1 MERDTCESH
10 FEMYSMLQISVW
22 DCICGAGHIWMCAV
36 RNVYSLSLWVSM
48 WVSVHMRM
56 NMCLNMCLEVNVWM
70 CVQTCTERNSPVSNK
85 GWASVQNWHS
95 RTFHKFCC
103 TRGLDKHTPKTYSQ
117 TQSVLPMNTQTEY
130 CSQKTHKLTWS
141 FSMHHL
147 HNHCQHSQHTHT
159 STHTGTLPL
168 SCSQTLP
175 DEDSLHGAAV
185 PGTKCIA
192 ILLTSVTCS
201 TVPPLKL
208 FILVIG
214 SNIQCCIGR
223 W

>member
-130 CSQKTHKLTWS
+130 CSQKTQANMIL
-141 FSMHHL
+141 L
-147 HNHCQHSQHTHT
+147 HAPPTQSLPTLPTYTYKHTHRYSAIVLLPNT
-159 STHTGTLPL
+159 PRWRQSAWCSCTWNKVYCNPSYQCNMFYSSST
-168 SCSQTLP
+168 
-175 DEDSLHGAAV
+175 
-185 PGTKCIA
+185 
-192 ILLTSVTCS
+192 
-201 TVPPLKL
+201 
-208 FILVIG
+208 
-214 SNIQCCIGR
+214 
-223 W
+223 